1 MRFRPCTSPW
11 RESLARLSLA
21 CRLGRL
27 GVFELRHGEGEL
39 ELTGNDIFFGQL
51 GLRKALREERVDC
64 GGSAPCAEDR
74 EAWRALRH
82 PADWV
87 VGRHEH
93 TEVRVLHPR
102 LGQRWLKLAYEVMGS
117 GENRRIAGY
126 TDDVTERRLHER
138 MLREA
143 KNEAEAANAA
153 KSIFL
158 ANMSHEIRTPM
169 NGIMGMAYLAL
180 NTDLTPQQRD
190 YIEKI
195 HGTCVSLLDIINDLL
210 DFSKIEANHMELENL
225 PFQPAHEIEAVLTL
239 LQPKAQAKKLGL
251 ETVID
256 PNIPTVLSGD
266 ALRLRQ
272 ILLNLGS
279 NAVKFSEHG
288 TVRIDLELAHR
299 TTDMVCL
306 RCSVSDEGIGM
317 SPEEQARIFKPFS
330 QADTSITRR
339 FGGTGL
345 GLALCPAASPRLM
358 GGGISVESEEGKGSV
373 FRVELPFRLAAGAD
387 LPADAVDGPE
397 DLNCLKG
404 LRVLVAEDGDINREI
419 MEALLDGMG
428 AVCIPA
434 VNGREALD
442 IWRARHED
450 IDLILMD
457 VQMPVMDGYTA
468 TREIRAGGLPGAVET
483 PIIAMDGLCH
493 ARRRRAQPGPRGWT
507 GI

>member
-1 MRFRPCTSPW
+1 
-11 RESLARLSLA
+11 
-21 CRLGRL
+21 
-27 GVFELRHGEGEL
+27 
-39 ELTGNDIFFGQL
+39 
-51 GLRKALREERVDC
+51 
-64 GGSAPCAEDR
+64 
-74 EAWRALRH
+74 
-82 PADWV
+82 
-87 VGRHEH
+87 
-93 TEVRVLHPR
+93 
-102 LGQRWLKLAYEVMGS
+102 
-117 GENRRIAGY
+117 
-126 TDDVTERRLHER
+126 
-138 MLREA
+138 
-143 KNEAEAANAA
+143 
-153 KSIFL
+153 
-158 ANMSHEIRTPM
+158 
-169 NGIMGMAYLAL
+169 MGMAYLAL
-180 NTDLTPQQRD
+180 NTDLTTQQRD

-256 PNIPTVLSGD
+256 PDIPTVLSGD

-288 TVRIDLELAHR
+288 TVRIDLELVGR
-299 TTDMVCL
+299 TTDTVRL

-317 SPEEQARIFKPFS
+317 SPEDQARIFKPFS

-345 GLALCPAASPRLM
+345 GLALCRRLTALM

-387 LPADAVDGPE
+387 LPADAADGPE

-483 PIIAMDGLCH
+483 PIIAMTAYAMRGDAERSQAAGMDGHLTKPVNVNELTRMLKSY
-493 ARRRRAQPGPRGWT
+493 ARWRPKARPD
-507 GI
+507 